1 MTQAEIYGKLR
12 SIDMDGVQPDDVEKL
27 SADDAPEL
35 IVKVS
40 AGSLQRVAAYLANDG
55 ELGFNSLMCLTGVDL
70 GEELQ
75 VVYHLFSIKHK
86 HRITMK
92 VMVPKEAPKIPTVEG
107 IWPTAGWHEREAFD
121 LIGVEFE
128 GHGDLRRILLP
139 EDWEGHPL
147 RKDYESPKDYRGIPI

>member
-1 MTQAEIYGKLR
+1 VTPAEIYGKLR
-12 SIDMDGVQPDDVEKL
+12 SIDMDGVPPDDMEKL

-35 IVKVS
+35 MLKV
-40 AGSLQRVAAYLANDG
+40 APDSLQRVAAYLAGDV
-55 ELGFNSLMCLTGVDL
+55 ELSFNSLMCLTGMDL
-70 GEELQ
+70 DEELG
-75 VVYHLFSIKHK
+75 VVYHLFSTKYN
-86 HRITMK
+86 HRITLK
-92 VMVPKEAPKIPTVEG
+92 VMVPKDSPKVPTVEG

-147 RKDYESPKDYRGIPI
+147 RKDYEFPKDYRGIPV